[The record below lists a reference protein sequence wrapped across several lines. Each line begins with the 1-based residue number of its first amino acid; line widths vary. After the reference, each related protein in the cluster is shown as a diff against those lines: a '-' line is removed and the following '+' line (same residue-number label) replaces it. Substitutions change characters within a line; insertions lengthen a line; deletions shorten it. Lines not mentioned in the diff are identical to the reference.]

1 MRRIIFFTLFTVLT
15 ISLFSEEALSIVRKL
30 DSNEIYESIKYEGE
44 MIIETSGKKYVKTFY
59 AYGQGS
65 KQSFMEFT
73 NSDDAGTKYLKTDGK
88 LFIYSPDS
96 EEVIPITG
104 HMLKESMMG
113 SDMSYEDTIDNDTLE
128 ARYNSKILREEDFNG
143 KSCYVLELV
152 AKKKTES
159 YPKQVIWVDKENY
172 NGLKAE
178 LYALSGAKLKEQ
190 QVLEIK
196 KIGKRFFPILIEV
209 KDLLRKNSKTT
220 FKMNGVELDTEIPR
234 NTFSLKN
241 LER

>member
-1 MRRIIFFTLFTVLT
+1 MKKIISLT
-15 ISLFSEEALSIVRKL
+15 IFICLTVSLFSQDALTIVRKL

-44 MIIETSGKKYVKTFY
+44 MIIEMTGKKYTKTFY

-65 KQSFMEFT
+65 RLSFMEFT
-73 NSDDAGTKYLKTDGK
+73 NADDAGTKYLKTDGK

-128 ARYNSKILREEDFNG
+128 ARYNAKILKEEDFRG
-143 KSCYVLELV
+143 EMCFVLELI

-159 YPKQVIWVDKENY
+159 YPKQVIWVDKVNY

-196 KIGKRFFPILIEV
+196 KIGKRF
-209 KDLLRKNSKTT
+209 
-220 FKMNGVELDTEIPR
+220 
-234 NTFSLKN
+234 SLF
-241 LER
+241 

>member
-1 MRRIIFFTLFTVLT
+1 MRKIFVSLAFSFFSL
-15 ISLFSEEALSIVRKL
+15 SLFCQDALSIIRKL
-30 DSNEIYESIKYEGE
+30 DKNEVYESIKYEGE
-44 MIIETSGKKYVKTFY
+44 MIIETSGKKYIKTFY
-59 AYGQGS
+59 AFGQGS
-65 KQSFMEFT
+65 KNSFMEFT
-73 NSDDAGTKYLKTDGK
+73 NADDAGTKYLKTDGK

-128 ARYNSKILREEDFNG
+128 ARYNAFIVREEEYNG
-143 KSCYVLELV
+143 KKCVVLELI

-159 YPKQVIWVDKENY
+159 YPKQVIWVDTENY
-172 NGLKAE
+172 NGQKAE

-190 QVLEIK
+190 NILETK
-196 KIGKRFFPILIEV
+196 KIGNRYFPVLVEV
-209 KDLLRKNSKTT
+209 KDLLRKNSKTV
-220 FKMNGVELDTEIPR
+220 FKMTGVELDIEIPK